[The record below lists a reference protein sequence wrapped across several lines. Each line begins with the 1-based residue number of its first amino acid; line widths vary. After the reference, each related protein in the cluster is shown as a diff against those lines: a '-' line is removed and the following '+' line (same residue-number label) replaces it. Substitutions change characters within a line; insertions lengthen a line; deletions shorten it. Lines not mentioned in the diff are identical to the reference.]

1 MRQFHEIFVTNNFL
15 FENENFVKY
24 ELKQLALKKI
34 FSPNIVTGG
43 LTVAYDVYK
52 LHSEIDKLVTQS
64 VEKSAAELRDIADK
78 LEQSL
83 QELKVDEGKIET
95 ALEPLKN

>member
-1 MRQFHEIFVTNNFL
+1 MFGDDVGKEMSKLILQASGRLVSGSISV
-15 FENENFVKY
+15 
-24 ELKQLALKKI
+24 
-34 FSPNIVTGG
+34 VTGG

-78 LEQSL
+78 LEESL

-95 ALEPLKN
+95 ALEPIKN

>member
-1 MRQFHEIFVTNNFL
+1 ML
-15 FENENFVKY
+15 
-24 ELKQLALKKI
+24 
-34 FSPNIVTGG
+34 FSPIHSHWS
-43 LTVAYDVYK
+43 AYDVYK

>member
-1 MRQFHEIFVTNNFL
+1 ML
-15 FENENFVKY
+15 
-24 ELKQLALKKI
+24 
-34 FSPNIVTGG
+34 FSPIRSHWS
-43 LTVAYDVYK
+43 AYDVYK

>member
-1 MRQFHEIFVTNNFL
+1 ML
-15 FENENFVKY
+15 FFPLYV
-24 ELKQLALKKI
+24 
-34 FSPNIVTGG
+34 VTGG

-78 LEQSL
+78 LEHSL

>member
-1 MRQFHEIFVTNNFL
+1 MSKL
-15 FENENFVKY
+15 
-24 ELKQLALKKI
+24 
-34 FSPNIVTGG
+34 IVVASGRLVSGSIAIVAGG
-43 LTVAYDVYK
+43 VTVAYDVYK